1 MDTKSVLVLADVWSD
16 TDQTNRHHL
25 TKETIV
31 NFLKLASRGNWFIA
45 LGTTMALTSV
55 GAQEVPLLQ
64 AMQRAG
70 EAKIAIAAAPPWAS
84 QAPNGEAQGY
94 LVDVSAAVL
103 KAMGVSKLAPA
114 MTTWD
119 AMIPGL
125 QAKRFDFVPAGLL
138 ITEVRCKVVAFSI
151 PVTAQQDALY
161 VLPGNPKRLTGVS
174 QVASLADVRLAAL
187 TGSAQ
192 EAYAL
197 KQGVKME
204 QLVRVPD
211 VQAGVAT
218 VTGGRAD
225 AFLVGQFTVPNPQ
238 QRGVEVVVDRNAPIA
253 GIGIAFRK
261 EDAAFRDA
269 FDRQLAAMRGNGSL
283 RELYAT
289 KYGLPN
295 WDTLAKLTKTTDV
308 APACE

>member
-1 MDTKSVLVLADVWSD
+1 MRT
-16 TDQTNRHHL
+16 TPQTHR
-25 TKETIV
+25 
-31 NFLKLASRGNWFIA
+31 R
-45 LGTTMALTSV
+45 ALTIAAGLAMVSLSA
-55 GAQEVPLLQ
+55 GAQETPLLQ
-64 AMQRAG
+64 SMQRAG

-84 QAPNGEAQGY
+84 QSPNGEAQGY
-94 LVDVSAAVL
+94 LVDVTAAAL
-103 KAMGVSKLAPA
+103 KAMGVPKLAA
-114 MTTWD
+114 TMTTWD

-138 ITEVRCKVVAFSI
+138 ITEARCKAVAFSAPI
-151 PVTAQQDALY
+151 TAQQDALF
-161 VLPGNPKRLTGVS
+161 VPPGNPKRLTGTS
-174 QVASLADVRLAAL
+174 QVASMPEIRLAVL

-197 KQGVKME
+197 KQGVKAE
-204 QLVRVPD
+204 QMVRVPD

-225 AFLVGQFTVPNPQ
+225 AFMVGQFTVPNPQ
-238 QRGVEVVVDRNAPIA
+238 QRGVEVVVDRSAPIA

-261 EDAAFRDA
+261 EDGAFRDA
-269 FDRQLAAMRGNGSL
+269 FDRQVATMRSNGTL

-308 APACE
+308 VPACE

>member
-1 MDTKSVLVLADVWSD
+1 MRT
-16 TDQTNRHHL
+16 TPQTHR
-25 TKETIV
+25 
-31 NFLKLASRGNWFIA
+31 R
-45 LGTTMALTSV
+45 ALTIAAGLAMMSLSA
-55 GAQEVPLLQ
+55 GAQETPLLQ
-64 AMQRAG
+64 SMQRAG

-84 QAPNGEAQGY
+84 QSPSGEAQGY
-94 LVDVSAAVL
+94 LVDVAAAAL
-103 KAMGVSKLAPA
+103 KAMGVSKLAA
-114 MTTWD
+114 TMTTWD

-138 ITEVRCKVVAFSI
+138 ITEARCKAVAFSA

-161 VLPGNPKRLTGVS
+161 VPPGNPKRLTGVS
-174 QVASLADVRLAAL
+174 QVASAPEIRLGVL

-197 KQGVKME
+197 KQGVKAE
-204 QLVRVPD
+204 QMVRVPD
-211 VQAGVAT
+211 IQAGVAT
-218 VTGGRAD
+218 VIGGRAD
-225 AFLVGQFTVPNPQ
+225 AFLVGQFSVPNPQ
-238 QRGVEVVVDRNAPIA
+238 QRGVEVVVDRNAPVA

-269 FDRQLAAMRGNGSL
+269 FDRQVATMRSNGTL